1 MFIAG
6 DGASAVQRLIRN
18 NKNHRC
24 AAAAIRAWLKAV
36 KAAAEQASTVALD
49 GGAPTRPTR
58 GNSLGGG
65 TMKRII
71 GIIGALAVAAL
82 IGMPTPA
89 RALEKATIGYNSV
102 ADFLLGFIAKD
113 QGFFEKHGLDADM
126 KLTQVS
132 LIAIPTVLT
141 GGSIDI
147 GGVTPPAVLEADD
160 NGLDIKII
168 AGADQ
173 TAAGYHLAGIVV
185 RGDSGIKTA
194 ADLKGKTVGVP
205 GLNDLLHIL
214 VVKWLEDRG
223 VAKSD
228 VHFVEIPMLQL
239 ADVLKAGRVD
249 AVVPVE
255 PFMSRMV
262 KDGDRILSYYVDDLP
277 AGIPPVVW
285 AATGKYAAAHPAI
298 VKAFRA
304 GIADAAAYYKAH
316 PDIGPETLSH
326 YIKIPLPVLKT
337 IPIPPVTATVDAS
350 QIGYWVEIMRQQKL
364 LSKPIDPA
372 SVLLK

>member
-1 MFIAG
+1 
-6 DGASAVQRLIRN
+6 
-18 NKNHRC
+18 
-24 AAAAIRAWLKAV
+24 
-36 KAAAEQASTVALD
+36 
-49 GGAPTRPTR
+49 
-58 GNSLGGG
+58 
-65 TMKRII
+65 MKRS
-71 GIIGALAVAAL
+71 GRMLSLLAVAAL
-82 IGMPTPA
+82 LLPAPA
-89 RALEKATIGYNSV
+89 RALEKATVGYNSV

-113 QGFFEKHGLDADM
+113 QGFFEKHGLDADL

-132 LIAIPTVLT
+132 LVAIPTVLT

-147 GGVTPPAVLEADD
+147 GGVTPPAVLLADD

-185 RGDSGIKTA
+185 RADSDLKTA

-214 VVKWLEDRG
+214 VVKWLQDRG

-228 VHFVEIPMLQL
+228 VHYVEIPMLQL
-239 ADVLKAGRVD
+239 GDVLKSGRVD

-255 PFMSRMV
+255 PFMSRMANGGGGRV
-262 KDGDRILSYYVDDLP
+262 LSYYVDDLP

-285 AATGKYAAAHPAI
+285 ASTGKYAAAHPAVI
-298 VKAFRA
+298 KAFRA
-304 GIADAAAYYKAH
+304 ALADAADYYRAH

-326 YIKIPLPVLKT
+326 YIKIPPAVLKT
-337 IPIPPVTATVDAS
+337 IPIPPVTPTVDAS
-350 QIGYWVEIMRQQKL
+350 QIRYWVDIMRQQKM
-364 LSKPIDPA
+364 LSKAIDPA
-372 SVLLK
+372 SVLLP